1 MSKVPET
8 APRRVLQAYYAATI
22 VFLMLDYGAGLNV
35 RIAGLEGFPQLKA
48 GYYLVI
54 FGCLGVTLW
63 RPGLSTAVGVIESLA
78 TLVTL
83 IFSVAL
89 RSMFLT
95 EPLQETG
102 PGFAGVTELVNFLL
116 AGSIAWYAWHRGLA
130 QLFGPQR
137 QQDG

>member
-1 MSKVPET
+1 MSATPNT

-22 VFLMLDYGAGLNV
+22 VFLLLDYGAGLNV

-54 FGCLGVTLW
+54 FACFGLTLW
-63 RPGLSTAVGVIESLA
+63 RPAWSTAVGVVESLA

-89 RSMFLT
+89 RSMLLT
-95 EPLQETG
+95 GDMGEAG
-102 PGFAGVTELVNFLL
+102 PGFASVAELLNFLI
-116 AGSIAWYAWHRGLA
+116 AGSIAWYAWQRGLV
-130 QLFGPQR
+130 QLFGHGR
-137 QQDG
+137 

>member
-1 MSKVPET
+1 MSQVPIT
-8 APRRVLQAYYAATI
+8 GSPRLLQAYYAATI

-54 FGCLGVTLW
+54 FACLGIMLW
-63 RPGLSTAVGVIESLA
+63 RPGWSMAVGVVESLA
-78 TLVTL
+78 TMVTL

-89 RSMFLT
+89 RSMFL
-95 EPLQETG
+95 PGQMAETG
-102 PGFAGVTELVNFLL
+102 PGFGGVAELVNFHLV
-116 AGSIAWYAWHRGLA
+116 GSIAWYTWQRGLA

-137 QQDG
+137 

>member
-1 MSKVPET
+1 MSQVQKT
-8 APRRVLQAYYAATI
+8 ASPRVLQAYYAATI

-54 FGCLGVTLW
+54 FACLGLTLW
-63 RPGLSTAVGVIESLA
+63 WPGWSTAVGVVESLA

-89 RSMFLT
+89 RSMFISEQTL
-95 EPLQETG
+95 ETG
-102 PGFAGVTELVNFLL
+102 AGFVSMAELLNFLIS
-116 AGSIAWYAWHRGLA
+116 GSIAWFAWQRGMTR
-130 QLFGPQR
+130 LFGSNR
-137 QQDG
+137 

>member
-1 MSKVPET
+1 MSATPNT

-22 VFLMLDYGAGLNV
+22 VFLLLDYGAGLNV

-54 FGCLGVTLW
+54 FACFGLTLW
-63 RPGLSTAVGVIESLA
+63 RPAWSTAVGVVESLA

-89 RSMFLT
+89 RSMFISDQVL
-95 EPLQETG
+95 ETG
-102 PGFAGVTELVNFLL
+102 GAFISAPELVNFMIS
-116 AGSIAWYAWHRGLA
+116 GSIINYRGM
-130 QLFGPQR
+130 QR
-137 QQDG
+137 WIYWNASTRR